1 MEKSKL
7 RSEIA
12 GAIRNGCNV
21 KLLGDSLTA
30 GSGSS
35 DSDLSGRV
43 IYHPFRRQRGKRCW
57 ASLLSAHLCAKY
69 GCSVDNVGCYGTT
82 SDELMEHLDTLYQP
96 ITDRVVF
103 CMIGANDKKQENGL
117 ARLESNLRTLCA
129 KILSDGNLLV
139 LMTPNPATAAND
151 AKPNRIYTQAQV
163 AEVIRRVAQEF
174 EGQLLF
180 IDHFAD
186 MMADCQRRGLTLE
199 DYLEVGVGPEND
211 GLHPGDQVYRFY
223 FETICQAL
231 GV

>member
-1 MEKSKL
+1 MEKSRL

-43 IYHPFRRQRGKRCW
+43 IYPPFRRQRGKRCW
-57 ASLLSAHLCAKY
+57 ASLLSAHLSARY

-103 CMIGANDKKQENGL
+103 CMIGANDKKQEDGL
-117 ARLESNLRTLCA
+117 EHLESNLRTLCA
-129 KILSDGNLLV
+129 KICSDGNWVV

-163 AEVIRRVAQEF
+163 AEVIRRVARELD
-174 EGQLLF
+174 GQVLF

-186 MMADCQRRGLTLE
+186 MMADCRGRGLTLE

-223 FETICQAL
+223 FETICQTL
-231 GV
+231 GL

>member
-7 RSEIA
+7 RGEIA
-12 GAIRNGCNV
+12 RAIRGGCNV

-43 IYHPFRRQRGKRCW
+43 IYPPFRRQRGKRCW
-57 ASLLSAHLCAKY
+57 ASLLSAHLSSQY

-82 SDELMEHLDTLYQP
+82 SGELLEHLDTLYQP

-103 CMIGANDKKQENGL
+103 CMIGSNDKKLEHGL
-117 ARLESNLRTLCA
+117 ELLQANLQTLCG

-151 AKPNRIYTQAQV
+151 AKPNRFYTQAQV
-163 AEVIRRVAQEF
+163 AEVIRRVARQL
-174 EGQLLF
+174 EGQALF
-180 IDHFAD
+180 VDHFAA
-186 MMADCQRRGLTLE
+186 MTEDCQRRGLPLE
-199 DYLEVGVGPEND
+199 DYLEVGAGPEND

-231 GV
+231 GL

>member
-1 MEKSKL
+1 MEKARL
-7 RSEIA
+7 RSDIS
-12 GAIRNGCNV
+12 GAIRSGCNI

-43 IYHPFRRQRGKRCW
+43 IYPPFRRQRGKRCW
-57 ASLLSAHLCAKY
+57 ASLLSAHLSAHY

-82 SDELMEHLDTLYQP
+82 SDELMEHLETLYQP

-103 CMIGANDKKQENGL
+103 CMIGANDKKVENGL
-117 ARLESNLRTLCA
+117 ERLRENLRTLCA

-151 AKPNRIYTQAQV
+151 AKPNRIYSQAQM
-163 AEVIRRVAQEF
+163 AQVIRQVAQEL

-180 IDHFAD
+180 IDHFTA
-186 MMADCQRRGLTLE
+186 MMEDCKQRGLSLE

-231 GV
+231 GI